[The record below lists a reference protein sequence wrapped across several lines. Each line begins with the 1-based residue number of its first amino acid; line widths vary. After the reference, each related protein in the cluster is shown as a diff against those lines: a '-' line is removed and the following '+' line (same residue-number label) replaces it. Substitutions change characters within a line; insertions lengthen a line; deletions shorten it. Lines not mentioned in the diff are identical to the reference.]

1 MERLGCKYL
10 KRVLGICVRRGI
22 INMRLAIIEFIVW
35 LSERLQPR
43 LIGDFHFTSFLFCYY
58 LIKSLITIMS
68 SLLNKNW
75 WGQSRWILFCFSSSI
90 KSRSYVFIQLLRYM
104 TPRDFYLFQPNW
116 LQSALHSP
124 ASNGIPCC
132 CFVLHFSLIKK
143 TQWNLQYPK
152 QLFKLSPFRE
162 ADVVVV
168 SFIAFYDPAKK
179 YCFVFVYLEIVF
191 CCSQ

>member
-58 LIKSLITIMS
+58 LIKSLINIMS

-90 KSRSYVFIQLLRYM
+90 KSRSYVFIQLLYD
-104 TPRDFYLFQPNW
+104 TTW
-116 LQSALHSP
+116 LLSVPTQFAPKRIALP
-124 ASNGIPCC
+124 GI
-132 CFVLHFSLIKK
+132 
-143 TQWNLQYPK
+143 QWNPLL
-152 QLFKLSPFRE
+152 LFCPTFLSN
-162 ADVVVV
+162 
-168 SFIAFYDPAKK
+168 
-179 YCFVFVYLEIVF
+179 
-191 CCSQ
+191 